1 MNKDVEFD
9 DVVYTV
15 KQTRYFGKFF
25 KKIKCNLIYNISTY
39 ELHANN

>member
-15 KQTRYFGKFF
+15 KQARYFGKFF
-25 KKIKCNLIYNISTY
+25 FYFIFTIYNIS
-39 ELHANN
+39 ANK

>member
-15 KQTRYFGKFF
+15 KQTRYFGKLL
-25 KKIKCNLIYNISTY
+25 NLLICIYMH
-39 ELHANN
+39 LKNNKP

>member
-25 KKIKCNLIYNISTY
+25 LFILFYLPISAGITI
-39 ELHANN
+39 